1 MNQSKR
7 KQNEKEF
14 THWKDLKN
22 GRMYWFIIE
31 GRHGGKAV
39 YLKEVN
45 ENESQFLLFRRFIML
60 KEI

>member
-14 THWKDLKN
+14 THWKDIEN
-22 GRMYWFIIE
+22 GGRMYWFIIE
-31 GRHGGKAV
+31 GRHGGRAV

-45 ENESQFLLFRRFIML
+45 ENEITVSFVQ
-60 KEI
+60 